1 MAAGQSAD
9 AAQQS
14 AQDAVNRVDTL
25 SGVVAN
31 LDNYKQLSDV
41 SVTFGFDKSV
51 LTAMTRRNWIRLR
64 QPDQH
69 AGLHSGVDRR
79 HGLGRRRRVQLQAEQ
94 GARTRW

>member
-9 AAQQS
+9 AGDQS
-14 AQDAVNRVDTL
+14 ASEAVNRVDTL

-51 LTAMTRRNWIRLR
+51 LTAPTRRSSIRWLR
-64 QPDQH
+64 
-69 AGLHSGVDRR
+69 A
-79 HGLGRRRRVQLQAEQ
+79 
-94 GARTRW
+94 